1 MLRAL
6 FFFVEFNKSI
16 TRTYPDLFPQQ
27 VHMEGAQAEN
37 NFNAHWGWYQA
48 ISTLSEDKVWK
59 IDDITCLSLLSC
71 LNHLSYL
78 IDKNREQER
87 LSKIKNR

>member
-1 MLRAL
+1 M
-6 FFFVEFNKSI
+6 VDN
-16 TRTYPDLFPQQ
+16 
-27 VHMEGAQAEN
+27 EN
-37 NFNAHWGWYQA
+37 EDNFGSHWGWYQA

-59 IDDITCLSLLSC
+59 IDDVTNLPLTLC

-87 LSKIKNR
+87 LNKINNR